1 MALTLN
7 GRRIGIAAMDERQME
22 MFYRRMAQF
31 ERQEAI
37 RLAMLDFGDAL
48 TSLKNADPEGW
59 ESWYDDNENIPEEI
73 CWESR
78 SQVDDIIRRI
88 RDRIEQVTA

>member
-1 MALTLN
+1 MALTIN
-7 GRRIGIAAMDERQME
+7 GKRTGAAAQIDRQ
-22 MFYRRMAQF
+22 MAQF
-31 ERQEAI
+31 ERTEAI
-37 RLAMLDFGDAL
+37 QLAMLDFADAL
-48 TSLKNADPEGW
+48 TELKQEDPEW

>member
-7 GRRIGIAAMDERQME
+7 GRRIGIAAMDERQM
-22 MFYRRMAQF
+22 AQF
-31 ERQEAI
+31 ERTEAI
-37 RLAMLDFGDAL
+37 QLAMLDFADAL
-48 TSLKNADPEGW
+48 TELKQEDPEW

-88 RDRIEQVTA
+88 RDRIVQVTA

>member
-1 MALTLN
+1 MALTIN
-7 GRRIGIAAMDERQME
+7 GKRTGEAAQIDRQ
-22 MFYRRMAQF
+22 MAQF
-31 ERQEAI
+31 ERTEAI
-37 RLAMLDFGDAL
+37 RLAMLDFADAL
-48 TSLKNADPEGW
+48 TELKQEDPEW

>member
-1 MALTLN
+1 MALTIN
-7 GRRIGIAAMDERQME
+7 GKRTGAAAQIDRQ
-22 MFYRRMAQF
+22 MAQF
-31 ERQEAI
+31 EQTEAI
-37 RLAMLDFGDAL
+37 RLAKLDFGDAL
-48 TSLKNADPEGW
+48 TELKQEDPEW

-88 RDRIEQVTA
+88 RDRIVQVTA

>member
-1 MALTLN
+1 MALTIN
-7 GRRIGIAAMDERQME
+7 GKRTGEAAQIDRQ
-22 MFYRRMAQF
+22 MAQF
-31 ERQEAI
+31 EQTEAI
-37 RLAMLDFGDAL
+37 RLAKLDFGDAL
-48 TSLKNADPEGW
+48 TDLKQEDPEW

>member
-7 GRRIGIAAMDERQME
+7 GRRIGIAAMDERQM
-22 MFYRRMAQF
+22 AQF

-37 RLAMLDFGDAL
+37 RLAKLDFGDAL
-48 TSLKNADPEGW
+48 TELKREDPEW
-59 ESWYDDNENIPEEI
+59 ESWYDDNENIPDVI
-73 CWESR
+73 HWVDR

-88 RDRIEQVTA
+88 RDRIEQVTE

>member
-1 MALTLN
+1 MALTIN
-7 GRRIGIAAMDERQME
+7 GKRTGEAAQIDRQ
-22 MFYRRMAQF
+22 MAQF
-31 ERQEAI
+31 ERTEAI
-37 RLAMLDFGDAL
+37 RLAMLDFADAL
-48 TSLKNADPEGW
+48 TELKREDPEW

>member
-7 GRRIGIAAMDERQME
+7 GRRIGIAAMDERQM
-22 MFYRRMAQF
+22 AQF

-37 RLAMLDFGDAL
+37 RLAKLDFADAL
-48 TSLKNADPEGW
+48 TELKQADPEW

-88 RDRIEQVTA
+88 RDRIVQVTA

>member
-7 GRRIGIAAMDERQME
+7 GRRIGIAAMDERQM
-22 MFYRRMAQF
+22 AQF

-37 RLAMLDFGDAL
+37 RLAKLDFGDAL
-48 TSLKNADPEGW
+48 TELKQEDPEW
-59 ESWYDDNENIPEEI
+59 ESWYDSNENIPEEI

-88 RDRIEQVTA
+88 RDRIVQVTA

>member
-1 MALTLN
+1 MERGRAQLHRLTARWRSLN
-7 GRRIGIAAMDERQME
+7 G
-22 MFYRRMAQF
+22 
-31 ERQEAI
+31 QEAI
-37 RLAMLDFGDAL
+37 RLAKLDFGDAL
-48 TSLKNADPEGW
+48 TELKQEDPEW

-88 RDRIEQVTA
+88 RDRIVQVTA